1 MSNSG
6 FDTSLGMGSGL
17 YPGSSTSGTS
27 SSLEDAS
34 GAASAELQEFIAMEQ
49 QKQQLRAT
57 IQNLT
62 DTCWEKCLPGN
73 PGSRLDSKTEAC
85 LENCVHR
92 FFDVTV
98 MIANRFASAL
108 QRQGGM

>member
-1 MSNSG
+1 MNSG
-6 FDTSLGMGSGL
+6 FDTSLGSAGMYSGGAPSGSGPL
-17 YPGSSTSGTS
+17 EE
-27 SSLEDAS
+27 SLG
-34 GAASAELQEFIAMEQ
+34 GAGANAELQEFIAMEQ

-62 DTCWEKCLPGN
+62 DTCWEKCITGN
-73 PGSRLDSKTEAC
+73 PGTRLDSKTEAC

>member
-1 MSNSG
+1 MSGG
-6 FDTSLGMGSGL
+6 FDTTIGGGSLFSGSTTSGSLGMDDLPSG
-17 YPGSSTSGTS
+17 G
-27 SSLEDAS
+27 
-34 GAASAELQEFIAMEQ
+34 GAAENAELQQFIQMEQ

-62 DTCWEKCLPGN
+62 DTCWEKCVSN
-73 PGSRLDSKTEAC
+73 PGSKLDSKTEAC

-98 MIANRFASAL
+98 MIANRFAQAL